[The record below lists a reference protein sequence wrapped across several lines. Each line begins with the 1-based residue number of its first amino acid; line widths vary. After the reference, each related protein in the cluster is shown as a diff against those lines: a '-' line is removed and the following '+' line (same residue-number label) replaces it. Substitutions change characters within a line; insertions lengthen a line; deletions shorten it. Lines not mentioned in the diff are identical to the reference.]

1 MKKWIFLSILI
12 LVIGFWQA
20 ISVYITA
27 MEPKREIEQQ
37 AIEIARAQANIHTIY
52 EVTTYYGSESYQVVQ
67 GISDENVPLI
77 VWIAENSDEIVI
89 KRQDEGLRKEDV
101 VNRLVS
107 ERNPQEIRSVR
118 LGMEK
123 NIPLWEVIYLN
134 ENNRLTYYYS
144 DFETGDLLKRT
155 TP

>member
-1 MKKWIFLSILI
+1 MKKWIFLTILI

-20 ISVYITA
+20 FSVYNTA
-27 MEPKREIEQQ
+27 MEPKHEKEQQ
-37 AIEIARAQANIHTIY
+37 AIEIAKAQANIHTIN
-52 EVTTYYGSESYQVVQ
+52 EVTTYYGSESYQVVK
-67 GISDENVPLI
+67 GNSDENVPLI
-77 VWIAENSDEIVI
+77 VWIAEDSGEIVI

-107 ERNPQEIRSVR
+107 ERNPQEIRSVK

>member
-12 LVIGFWQA
+12 LVIGIWQA
-20 ISVYITA
+20 FSVYITA
-27 MEPKREIEQQ
+27 MEPKHDKEQQ
-37 AIEIARAQANIHTIY
+37 AIEIARAQANIHIIN

-77 VWIAENSDEIVI
+77 VWVAEESGEVMI
-89 KRQDEGLRKEDV
+89 KRQDEGVLREDV
-101 VNRLVS
+101 VNRLVN
-107 ERNPQEIRSVR
+107 ERNPKEIRSVK
-118 LGMEK
+118 LGIEK

-144 DFETGDLLKRT
+144 DFESGELLKRT